1 MMFCS
6 FNMRKRNKITYELKN
21 QDLKRSILLVIIGV
35 TKINR
40 WGIMM
45 KDERIGWPAYFMMQA
60 AMLASRSTC
69 TRLHVGAVVVK
80 DGRII
85 ASGYNGSVTGTPHCT
100 EVGDLIVD
108 GHCIRAVHAEQN
120 ALMQLAKMGIAA
132 DGAEIYV
139 TDFPCVH
146 CTKFLLQAGIKKIN
160 YIRNYNNDE
169 FATSLIQAKGV
180 ALQQVPLTAT
190 DVAMINFDKYV
201 TENN

>member
-1 MMFCS
+1 
-6 FNMRKRNKITYELKN
+6 
-21 QDLKRSILLVIIGV
+21 
-35 TKINR
+35 
-40 WGIMM
+40 M

-100 EVGDLIVD
+100 EVGDLLVD

-120 ALMQLAKMGIAA
+120 ALMQLAKMGIAVE
-132 DGAEIYV
+132 GAEIYV

-160 YIRNYNNDE
+160 YLRNYNNDG
-169 FATSLIQAKGV
+169 FAMSLIKAKNV
-180 ALQQVPLTAT
+180 ALQQVPLTQA
-190 DVAMINFDKYV
+190 DVQLVDFEKYV
-201 TENN
+201 MEEN

>member
-1 MMFCS
+1 
-6 FNMRKRNKITYELKN
+6 
-21 QDLKRSILLVIIGV
+21 
-35 TKINR
+35 
-40 WGIMM
+40 M

-85 ASGYNGSVTGTPHCT
+85 ASGYNGSLTVTPHCT
-100 EVGDLIVD
+100 EVGDLLVD

-132 DGAEIYV
+132 EGAEIYV

-160 YIRNYNNDE
+160 YLRNYNNDE
-169 FATSLIQAKGV
+169 FAMSLIKAKNV
-180 ALQQVPLTAT
+180 ALQQVPLTQA
-190 DVAMINFDKYV
+190 DVQLVDFEKYV
-201 TENN
+201 MEEN

>member
-1 MMFCS
+1 M
-6 FNMRKRNKITYELKN
+6 T
-21 QDLKRSILLVIIGV
+21 
-35 TKINR
+35 
-40 WGIMM
+40 
-45 KDERIGWPAYFMMQA
+45 DERIAWEKYFMLQSI
-60 AMLASRSTC
+60 MLAARSTC

-100 EVGDLIVD
+100 EVGDLLVD

-132 DGAEIYV
+132 EGAEIYV

-160 YIRNYNNDE
+160 YLRNYNNDE
-169 FATSLIQAKGV
+169 FAMSLIEAKNV
-180 ALQQVPLTAT
+180 ALQQVPLTQA
-190 DVAMINFDKYV
+190 DVQLVDFEKYV
-201 TENN
+201 MEEN

>member
-21 QDLKRSILLVIIGV
+21 QDLKRSILSVIIGV
-35 TKINR
+35 TKINL

-120 ALMQLAKMGIAA
+120 ALMQLAKWGLRQKALRFTSQIFLAFTA
-132 DGAEIYV
+132 RSFCYKRVLRRLTTSV
-139 TDFPCVH
+139 TTIMMSSRH
-146 CTKFLLQAGIKKIN
+146 H
-160 YIRNYNNDE
+160 
-169 FATSLIQAKGV
+169 
-180 ALQQVPLTAT
+180 
-190 DVAMINFDKYV
+190 
-201 TENN
+201 